1 MDILALKT
9 KYEITDSDLK
19 LIREYGDVI
28 KPKLDEYVTRFY
40 KWMRV
45 LDEYDI
51 FFENERRLHKVQN
64 MQVNYWEQTLSAVV
78 DEEYVESRQ
87 KVGSVHASI
96 GLGLPAY
103 FAGMSKS
110 LTILSEEL
118 YDGSLTDVK
127 YQKTL
132 MAIAKLV
139 HLDTAIVVET
149 YTEIMQRKLTDQHD
163 AMMEMSTPVTTIW
176 TGVLLLPIVG
186 IVDSKRAADI
196 MHTVLTKI
204 NSDRA
209 QVIIL
214 DISGVAV
221 IDTAVANHLIK
232 ITKAAH
238 LMGCKC
244 TVSGISP
251 AIAQTIVELGI
262 DVTGISSTATIREA
276 LSTAFSEIGVQITAK
291 A

>member
-1 MDILALKT
+1 
-9 KYEITDSDLK
+9 
-19 LIREYGDVI
+19 
-28 KPKLDEYVTRFY
+28 
-40 KWMRV
+40 
-45 LDEYDI
+45 
-51 FFENERRLHKVQN
+51 
-64 MQVNYWEQTLSAVV
+64 
-78 DEEYVESRQ
+78 
-87 KVGSVHASI
+87 
-96 GLGLPAY
+96 
-103 FAGMSKS
+103 MSKS
-110 LTILSEEL
+110 LTILGQDL
-118 YDGSLTDVK
+118 YDGSLSDEK
-127 YQKTL
+127 YQKAL
-132 MAIAKLV
+132 LALAKLV

-149 YTEIMQRKLTDQHD
+149 YTDIMQRKLTDQHD

-176 TGVLLLPIVG
+176 TGVLLLPIIG
-186 IVDSKRAADI
+186 IVDSKRAAEI

-276 LSTAFSEIGVQITAK
+276 LSSAFTEIGVQIK
-291 A
+291 AVGRNNEQ